1 MRTIE
6 VTIYGEVNYIDYC
19 SQVDKEENDDDFDFD
34 LDYDSMILILP
45 SYVEVEGVRYEQ
57 QDDGEFPWT
66 IKYTPLLTRLF
77 DRYGFPYDA
86 IHMWVVRFDEPCVY
100 QLQLEDNE
108 EFDIHKLTLIYP
120 YELNLLED
128 SCLYSHIEYNG
139 KKLEM
144 TPEEDD
150 NHCVCVMGNCRA
162 VEYEIEEFD
171 NEMSPD
177 YPDYIELP
185 KEYR

>member
-1 MRTIE
+1 MRKID

-19 SQVDKEENDDDFDFD
+19 SQIAKDYNDNNPDFD

-45 SYVEVEGVRYEQ
+45 SYVEVEGVKYQ

-66 IKYTPLLTRLF
+66 IKYTPLLTHLF
-77 DRYGFPYDA
+77 NMYDFPDNA
-86 IHMWVVRFDEPCVY
+86 IHMWVVRYDEPCVY

-108 EFDIHKLTLIYP
+108 EFDIQKLTLINP

-128 SCLYSHIEYNG
+128 SCLYGHIEYNG

-144 TPEEDD
+144 DPEEDD
-150 NHCVCVMGNCRA
+150 NHCACVMGNCRA
-162 VEYEIEEFD
+162 WEYEIEEFD

-177 YPDYIELP
+177 DPDYIELP
-185 KEYR
+185 EEYR